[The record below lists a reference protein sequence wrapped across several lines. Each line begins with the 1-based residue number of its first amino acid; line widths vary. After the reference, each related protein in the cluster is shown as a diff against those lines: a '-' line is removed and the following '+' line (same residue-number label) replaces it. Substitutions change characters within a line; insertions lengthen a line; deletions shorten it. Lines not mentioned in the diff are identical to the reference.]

1 MAVSQKKIEDLSR
14 MTRDQLRAI
23 SQNFREPKDVQEAA
37 RALITKISKSRL
49 QAAVQSFETA
59 TPVFVEITKGLL
71 EISELAR
78 ANPVGD
84 GVTIVTP
91 LIRSFCDAFTEI
103 GETEQE
109 ESMKALPGPGGGDP
123 DGIEDEPLLIPE
135 SSQIAPPPGSVKPSR
150 KFSEIADEYISI
162 FDSAQLSNDRLAL
175 IDKLCTKI
183 VSFRSTYES
192 VGRPLNIPWYF
203 IGVIH
208 SLESNFNFATHLHN
222 GDSLTHRTKRIPRG
236 RPSAEV
242 ADPPFAWTTSA
253 IDALRLKKFHTKSNW
268 SLAFQLFRL
277 EQYNGFGY
285 RNRGLSTPYLWSFS
299 DRYIKGKFIHDG
311 VFDQNV
317 VSKQCGGAVLIKR
330 IISRGDID
338 NPH

>member
-1 MAVSQKKIEDLSR
+1 MLVSQTKIDSLSR
-14 MTRDQLRAI
+14 MTRDQLRAL
-23 SQNFREPKDVQEAA
+23 SSDFREPKDVQEAA
-37 RALITKISKSRL
+37 RALILKISKARL
-49 QAAVQSFETA
+49 GVAVQSFEAA

-84 GVTIVTP
+84 GVTVMTP
-91 LIRSFCDAFTEI
+91 LIRRFSDVFTEV

-109 ESMKALPGPGGGDP
+109 ESMKALPGPGGRDS
-123 DGIEDEPLLIPE
+123 DGVEDEPPLIAE
-135 SSQIAPPPGSVKPSR
+135 SSQNAPPPGNAKPSR

-162 FDSAQLSNDRLAL
+162 FEAAQLSNDKLSL
-175 IDKLCTKI
+175 IDKLCTKL
-183 VSFRSTYES
+183 VSFRSTYEG

-222 GDSLTHRTKRIPRG
+222 GDSLTHRTIRVPSG

-253 IDALRLKKFHTKSNW
+253 IDALRLKEFHTKTNW

-277 EQYNGFGY
+277 ERYNGFGY
-285 RNRGLSTPYLWSFS
+285 RNRGLATPYLWSFS
-299 DRYIKGKFIHDG
+299 DRYIKGKFVRDG
-311 VFDQNV
+311 VFDKNE
-317 VSKQCGGAVLIKR
+317 VSKQCGSAVLIKR
-330 IISRGDID
+330 LIARGDIER
-338 NPH
+338 PQ

>member
-1 MAVSQKKIEDLSR
+1 MSVSQIKIDELSR

-37 RALITKISKSRL
+37 RALILKISRARL
-49 QAAVQSFETA
+49 QAAVKSFEAA

-84 GVTIVTP
+84 GVAILTP
-91 LIRSFCDAFTEI
+91 LIRSFGDTFTEI

-109 ESMKALPGPGGGDP
+109 DSIKALPGPGGSDA
-123 DGIEDEPLLIPE
+123 DGVEDEPPLIPE
-135 SSQIAPPPGSVKPSR
+135 SSQDAPPPGSVKASR
-150 KFSEIADEYISI
+150 KFSEIANEYLSI
-162 FDSAQLSNDRLAL
+162 FDVAKLSNERFSL
-175 IDKLCTKI
+175 IDKLCTKL
-183 VSFRSTYES
+183 VSFRFSYES

-222 GDSLTHRTKRIPRG
+222 GDSLTHRTKRVPRG

-253 IDALRLKKFHTKSNW
+253 IDALRLKEFHTKTNW

-285 RNRGLSTPYLWSFS
+285 RNRGLASPYLWSLS
-299 DRYIKGKFIHDG
+299 DRYVRGKFVRDG
-311 VFDQNV
+311 VFDKEA
-317 VSKQCGGAVLIKR
+317 VSKQCGGAILIKR
-330 IISRGDID
+330 LIARGDIES
-338 NPH
+338 P